1 MWATADIKISAS
13 SNIPNKIATT
23 KHVPLKY
30 VLKDTKE
37 ASDLEKNAKEDN
49 AVNLFK
55 KRKMVI
61 VPSHAL
67 KNRLRA

>member
-1 MWATADIKISAS
+1 MWATAGIMISAS
-13 SNIPNKIATT
+13 SNILKKIATT
-23 KHVPLKY
+23 KHVPLKD
-30 VLKDTKE
+30 VLKDTEE

>member
-37 ASDLEKNAKEDN
+37 ASDLEKNATT
-49 AVNLFK
+49 
-55 KRKMVI
+55 
-61 VPSHAL
+61 
-67 KNRLRA
+67 KNM